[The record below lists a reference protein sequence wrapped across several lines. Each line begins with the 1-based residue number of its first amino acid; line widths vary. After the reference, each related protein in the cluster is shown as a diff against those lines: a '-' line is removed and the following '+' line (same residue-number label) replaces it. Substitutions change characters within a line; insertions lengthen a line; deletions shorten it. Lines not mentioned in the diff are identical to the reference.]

1 MADGISGAGA
11 RRIRFGPFEAD
22 AAVGEL
28 RSNGRL
34 ISIQEQPFQ
43 VLLALLE
50 RAGEVI
56 SREELRERLW
66 PNETF
71 GDFDQGLN
79 TAISKLRE
87 ALGDS
92 AASPKFV
99 ETVPKRGYRFIHALE
114 SDTPALQPPVVRPRV
129 PWRWVA
135 GGAAVLL
142 AILIVSLARRTEAP
156 PPQLPLRQFS
166 IDPAAPIASR
176 AFFDPV
182 LAVSP
187 NGRYIAYTTEEN
199 PNRISV
205 HDLEQ
210 GTAKVVAGTE
220 GGKRPFWSPDSEFFG
235 FFAGGALKKIRL
247 RDGSTGLLCRDC
259 GSNFYGATWSPDGQ
273 SIVFAEGT
281 PSNLFE
287 IPAAGGARRPLL
299 TAEQLRY
306 RDAAAL
312 NPKEIGYMGGPQFLP
327 QEAGRRAI
335 LFSVGYVSATIL
347 VRDLESGREE
357 VLWPGRSAVYSR
369 TGHVLYRP
377 QPGAAEI
384 WARPFSLRTLKATGE
399 AFQVV
404 KGGTDVS
411 MADDGTLV
419 YVDAL
424 STALTWMNRKGVKI
438 GSVGEP
444 LEGFF
449 YPALSR
455 DGRRAA
461 VETMENSNLD
471 IWVYDLE
478 RGARTRLTSHPA
490 TDAAPVWS
498 PDSERIVFT
507 SRRGSTDVFMAPA
520 DGSAGAKPFVSSP
533 RNERASDWSSDGRRI
548 VYSLLTEDNGYDLW
562 YAEFGGG
569 DWKLMPFLQT
579 AAHESA
585 AKLSPDGRYIAYMSN
600 ETGRDE
606 IFVRPFPA
614 GGRKWPISTNGGRQ
628 VRWRRDGQ
636 ELFYTRDGELFGVPV
651 QTEPDFRLG
660 APSRLFSNPAFHEPY
675 ADAHYDVAPD
685 GERFLVPERL
695 GGARKIHFMQNWFAA
710 FRR

>member
-1 MADGISGAGA
+1 MAGGISGDGAG
-11 RRIRFGPFEAD
+11 RIRFGPFEAD
-22 AAVGEL
+22 AAAGEL

-34 ISIQEQPFQ
+34 VSIQEQPFQ
-43 VLLALLE
+43 VLL
-50 RAGEVI
+50 EVI
-56 SREELRERLW
+56 SREELRQRLW
-66 PNETF
+66 PDETF

-99 ETVPKRGYRFIHALE
+99 ETVPKRGYRFIHAVEL
-114 SDTPALQPPVVRPRV
+114 DTPVAQPPSIRPRV
-129 PWRWVA
+129 PWFWV
-135 GGAAVLL
+135 GGAALL
-142 AILIVSLARRTEAP
+142 LLIFLVVSVRSRTAEP
-156 PPQLPLRQFS
+156 SPQLPLRRFS
-166 IDPAAPIASR
+166 IDPTVPLGTR

-182 LAVSP
+182 AAVSP
-187 NGRYIAYTTEEN
+187 NGRYIASITDEN
-199 PNRISV
+199 PARICV

-210 GTAKVVAGTE
+210 GVGTIFPGTE
-220 GGKRPFWSPDSEFFG
+220 GARRPFWSPDSEYFG

-247 RDGSTGLLCRDC
+247 RDGSTGLLCRDL
-259 GSNFYGATWSPDGQ
+259 SPNSYGAAWSPDGQ
-273 SIVFAEGT
+273 SIVFAEGA

-287 IPAAGGARRPLL
+287 IPAAGGARRALL

-306 RDAAAL
+306 RDAAAP
-312 NPKEIGYMGGPQFLP
+312 NPKGIGYIDGPQFLP
-327 QEAGRRAI
+327 PEAGRRAI
-335 LFSVGYVSATIL
+335 LFSVGYLSKTIL
-347 VRDLESGREE
+347 VRDLENGREE

-377 QPGAAEI
+377 ESGAAEI

-404 KGGTDVS
+404 RGGIDLSV
-411 MADDGTLV
+411 AGDGTLV

-424 STALTWMNRKGVKI
+424 STALTWMNRKGAKI

-449 YPALSR
+449 YPALSP

-461 VETMENSNLD
+461 VETNENSNLD

-478 RGARTRLTSHPA
+478 RGARMRLTSHPA
-490 TDAAPVWS
+490 TDALPVWS
-498 PDSERIVFT
+498 PDSERIVYT
-507 SRRGSTDVFMAPA
+507 SRLASTDVYMAPA
-520 DGSAGAKPFVSSP
+520 DGSAGAKPFLSSP
-533 RNERASDWSSDGRRI
+533 SNERASDWSPDGRRI

-569 DWKLMPFLQT
+569 DWKFVPFLQT
-579 AAHESA
+579 AANEYA
-585 AKLSPDGRYIAYMSN
+585 AKLSPDGRYIAYMSD

-606 IFVRPFPA
+606 IYVRPFPA
-614 GGRKWPISTNGGRQ
+614 GGRKWPISSNGGRQ
-628 VRWRRDGQ
+628 VRWRRDGR

-651 QTEPDFRLG
+651 QTGPDFRLG
-660 APSRLFSNPAFHEPY
+660 APSHLFSNPAFHEPY

-695 GGARKIHFMQNWFAA
+695 GGERKIHVVQNWFAA
-710 FRR
+710 FRK

>member
-1 MADGISGAGA
+1 
-11 RRIRFGPFEAD
+11 
-22 AAVGEL
+22 
-28 RSNGRL
+28 
-34 ISIQEQPFQ
+34 
-43 VLLALLE
+43 
-50 RAGEVI
+50 
-56 SREELRERLW
+56 
-66 PNETF
+66 
-71 GDFDQGLN
+71 
-79 TAISKLRE
+79 
-87 ALGDS
+87 
-92 AASPKFV
+92 V
-99 ETVPKRGYRFIHALE
+99 ETVPKRGYRFIHAVELN
-114 SDTPALQPPVVRPRV
+114 TPAPQAPTAKLRAH
-129 PWRWVA
+129 WRWI
-135 GGAAVLL
+135 GGAALVLL
-142 AILIVSLARRTEAP
+142 AALIVSVWSRTAAP
-156 PPQLPLRQFS
+156 PPQLPLRRFS
-166 IDPAAPIASR
+166 IHPTVPLATR

-182 LAVSP
+182 AAVSP
-187 NGRYIAYTTEEN
+187 NGRYIAYTTEGT

-210 GTAKVVAGTE
+210 GTAKVLPGSE

-259 GSNFYGATWSPDGQ
+259 GRDFYGATWSADGQ

-287 IPAAGGARRPLL
+287 IPAAGGARQALL

-306 RDAAAL
+306 RDAAAP
-312 NPKEIGYMGGPQFLP
+312 NPKVIGYISGPQFLP
-327 QEAGRRAI
+327 KEAGRRAI
-335 LFSVGYVSATIL
+335 LFSVGYVSSMIL
-347 VRDLESGREE
+347 VRDLESGREQA
-357 VLWPGRSAVYSR
+357 LWPGRSAVYSR

-404 KGGTDVS
+404 RGGIDTS

-438 GSVGEP
+438 RSVGEP

-449 YPALSR
+449 YPALSK

-507 SRRGSTDVFMAPA
+507 SRLGSTDMFMAPA
-520 DGSAGAKPFVSSP
+520 DGSAGAKSFVASR

-548 VYSLLTEDNGYDLW
+548 VYSLLTEDKGYDLW

-569 DWKLMPFLQT
+569 AWKLMPFLQT
-579 AAHESA
+579 AANESA

-606 IFVRPFPA
+606 IYVRPFPA
-614 GGRKWPISTNGGRQ
+614 GERKWPISTDGGRQ
-628 VRWRRDGQ
+628 VRWRRDGR

-651 QTEPDFRLG
+651 QPGPEFRPG
-660 APSRLFSNPAFHEPY
+660 APSRLFPNPAFHEPY

-695 GGARKIHFMQNWFAA
+695 GGERKIHIVQNWFAA
-710 FRR
+710 FRK